1 MDEACRQPW
10 ETEIQRLCS
19 EQEALRAEITELE
32 RQRDIFLRQRD
43 GFEAETKR
51 LYADREAM
59 QAEIAEVER
68 QRNVFLQQRDAFEA
82 ETKRLYA
89 DRADLEAELH
99 EVERQRDVF
108 LQQRN
113 VFEME
118 TSKLYAGH
126 RALVEEINFLKYRSE
141 QTSKLHEQ
149 VVMRNWTGDPTY
161 KEWYCSFPFE
171 RMEILPRGEVYT
183 CCSAYLKDGY
193 EIGNIFTQEI
203 EDIWNSEKAQKL
215 RYSVTK
221 GSFEYCHDYC
231 MWLSNRKQLDGRGE
245 IHPVKKQ
252 EAFMFQ
258 YSHYSDCSI
267 EQKPTLISLSCDESC
282 NLQCPSCRSSRR
294 ILDKKDSARL
304 YEILMQKIRPLLRTC
319 KRLDMLGSGEIFA
332 STACLRFLK
341 TLTIEEFPNLEILLI
356 TNAQLF
362 TRKCWAEFSN
372 LHQFKLLFYVS
383 VDAAEKE
390 TYEKIRR
397 GGKWEQLHENMK
409 LISELRQRG
418 IIRELT
424 LNFVVQEDNYLQ
436 MPAFVELAG
445 KWGADAVNF
454 QYMTNW
460 GTLSQEEYQR
470 KNVFDSGNLHRQ
482 KAAEILQSLMRRHS
496 SVRILQNILDV

>member
-19 EQEALRAEITELE
+19 EQEALRAEIAELE

-108 LQQRN
+108 LKQRN
-113 VFEME
+113 VFETE

-183 CCSAYLKDGY
+183 CCSGALKSDY
-193 EIGNIFTQEI
+193 YIGNIYKQSI
-203 EDIWNSEKAQKL
+203 EEIWNSERAQRL

-221 GSFEYCHDYC
+221 GDFEYCHEYC
-231 MWLSNRKQLDGRGE
+231 LWLAQRNQPVHMTEMQPVQKKDGKEFPYRCY
-245 IHPVKKQ
+245 Q
-252 EAFMFQ
+252 
-258 YSHYSDCSI
+258 DCRI
-267 EQKPTLISLSCDESC
+267 DEYPKIITLGCDETC
-282 NLQCPSCRSSRR
+282 NLKCPSCRSSRKA
-294 ILDKKDSARL
+294 LEKEKSQQL
-304 YEILMQKIRPLLRTC
+304 LKMLMEKIWPLMGNCEQLELLST
-319 KRLDMLGSGEIFA
+319 GEVFA
-332 STACLRFLK
+332 SAACSAFLK
-341 TLTIEEFPNLEILLI
+341 ALRVEDCPRLAIRII